1 MMAFIWDWWQLE
13 TIWNHLTIILMAFIT
28 MFTRSFFFIPD
39 REIRWPSWASRGLQF
54 APIAAVS
61 AVIVPEIIMING
73 VLISTLKDARIY
85 GALAGLAYFVIR
97 RGKGQVVM
105 GTMLFG
111 MAVFLPLRLGLG
123 W

>member
-1 MMAFIWDWWQLE
+1 
-13 TIWNHLTIILMAFIT
+13 
-28 MFTRSFFFIPD
+28 
-39 REIRWPSWASRGLQF
+39 LQF

-61 AVIVPEIIMING
+61 AVIVPEIIMTNG

>member
-1 MMAFIWDWWQLE
+1 MAFIWDWWQLE

-61 AVIVPEIIMING
+61 AVIVPEIIMTNG
-73 VLISTLKDARIY
+73 VLISTLKGARLY

-97 RGKGQVVM
+97 RGQGQVVM

>member
-1 MMAFIWDWWQLE
+1 M
-13 TIWNHLTIILMAFIT
+13 T
-28 MFTRSFFFIPD
+28 
-39 REIRWPSWASRGLQF
+39 
-54 APIAAVS
+54 
-61 AVIVPEIIMING
+61 NG